1 MIQVVNFASPSH
13 LEQSHTIDEMH
24 LKVVSGGPKGKAQL
38 LMARLVDKPANS
50 QALMSVNRPRT
61 REEKPMLQNGTT
73 KSGNG
78 QDKDG
83 KVLLYWPKR
92 EKPCLPQRC
101 RPACTC
107 TQSDQHM
114 RAV

>member
-1 MIQVVNFASPSH
+1 MGKSIRKHVQGVKKLRLFVIQVVNFASPSR

-61 REEKPMLQNGTT
+61 REQKPMLQNGTT

-78 QDKDG
+78 QQDKDG
-83 KVLLYWPKR
+83 KVLIF
-92 EKPCLPQRC
+92 
-101 RPACTC
+101 
-107 TQSDQHM
+107 
-114 RAV
+114 